1 MPWRRAKM
9 SACSLGAPA
18 VCAENPFL
26 RDIVPDLSRTNYL
39 HTERLSRVIIRPRS
53 VHVRSSTCT
62 QRRSSNDEDG

>member
-9 SACSLGAPA
+9 SACSLGAPP

-53 VHVRSSTCT
+53 VHV
-62 QRRSSNDEDG
+62 